1 VNDAI
6 RQNARVALSSLVWLG
21 LVSCGVRSEPAPAKM
36 TPVAPPAALATP
48 ALDAPFV
55 VEEPPRSRT
64 ERRSATDAT
73 ALRVVYSNVA
83 VSIENDIARTVV
95 TDVYVN
101 DGKSS
106 APLTYRFPL
115 PGDANVV
122 GFADFR
128 DGERHEAAFTSREA
142 AKKEFDRAKA
152 SGEHAALGETDAGA
166 SFHLELTPIAAGQSR
181 RVELSYVQ
189 TLHSLGSERNYVF
202 PSAQY
207 TQLKQPTLLEILVR
221 AVPASTLLSLE
232 TPNQADARNSRPS
245 PKLGLSSLQRFEN
258 PLSEDFVVRYSE
270 AAEPL
275 ELAAR
280 GARVADEAD
289 GFVTARFAFNKDP
302 WPEAGAARDVILV
315 LDTSLSM
322 SGPALERGK
331 ELATRVIDNLSEKDG
346 LALVSFDASVRSWGN
361 FKHAD
366 AVTRDAARRE
376 VRELRAQG
384 ASNLDAAIDR
394 AAELVK
400 EGAAPVLV
408 LISDGQPTLGD
419 DLEHLTPTATRQ
431 DFQKAQT
438 FIALFNYPSR
448 QAALEALFPKV
459 VLRYVPNGVA
469 GQDVARRLAELAS
482 APVIQDIAIEVSGAS
497 PGSQHG
503 AVPTALVLGDQLR
516 VMARAPG
523 AVTFKVKG
531 TLHGRPVSLEQAL
544 TPAPVADGDGG
555 LPVEW
560 ARARIHE
567 FESTYRDTHDES
579 LRQSI
584 LELGGKYHV
593 ASAFTSLVAS
603 DSLSPDRVLPGDPEL
618 RVRAPRSAEAVSAIL
633 PWGETVTLAWCAEEG
648 LWLGRFL
655 VPRGTSDGLYPVRVL
670 VDFQGVT
677 SLRSTLP
684 FRVDSAAPRFK
695 LRAEREGDSVRFDA
709 EPVRDVFD
717 RDGVNLRL
725 DLVDVKRVV
734 VRFAGAELP
743 LIRVDARRW
752 TALSPPL
759 EHDALTRSEAA
770 QRAELVATD
779 FAGNHSHTTIAIE
792 LGRSHR

>member
-1 VNDAI
+1 VTDVTRRGAT
-6 RQNARVALSSLVWLG
+6 RGLGALLWLG
-21 LVSCGVRSEPAPAKM
+21 LVSCGARSEPTAVKA
-36 TPVAPPAALATP
+36 TPVAAPIAAAAP
-48 ALDAPFV
+48 VLDEPFV
-55 VEEPPRSRT
+55 VEEPRPARS
-64 ERRSATDAT
+64 ERPKATDAN

-83 VSIENDIARTVV
+83 VSIENDVARTVV

-128 DGERHEAAFTSREA
+128 DGERHEAAFTSRDA
-142 AKKEFDRAKA
+142 AKKEFERART
-152 SGEHAALGETDAGA
+152 SGEHAALGETEGA
-166 SFHLELTPIAAGQSR
+166 ANFHLELTPIPAGQSR

-189 TLHSLGSERNYVF
+189 TLHSLGSERDYVF

-207 TQLKQPTLLEILVR
+207 TQLKEPTLLEIAVR
-221 AVPASTLLSLE
+221 AVPTSALLSLE

-245 PKLGLSSLQRFEN
+245 PKLGLSSVQRFQN
-258 PLSEDFVVRYSE
+258 PLSEDFVVRYGE

-280 GARVADEAD
+280 GARVADETD

-302 WPEAGAARDVILV
+302 WPEARAARDVILV

-322 SGPALERGK
+322 SGPALERAK
-331 ELATRVIDNLSEKDG
+331 ELASRVIDNLSDKDA

-361 FKHAD
+361 FKRAD
-366 AVTRDAARRE
+366 VVTRDAARRE

-394 AAELVK
+394 AAELVR

-419 DLEHLTPTATRQ
+419 DLEHLTPTATRK
-431 DFQKAQT
+431 DFEKAQT

-469 GQDVARRLAELAS
+469 GQGVARTLAELAS
-482 APVIQDIAIEVSGAS
+482 APVIENIALEVRGAT
-497 PGSQHG
+497 PGTQHG
-503 AVPTALVLGDQLR
+503 AVPSALVLGDQLR
-516 VMARAPG
+516 VLARAPG
-523 AVTFKVKG
+523 MVTFKVKG
-531 TLHGRPVSLEQAL
+531 TLHGRPVSLERTL
-544 TPAPVADGDGG
+544 APNPLGVGDGG

-567 FESTYRDTHDES
+567 FEATYQDTQDES
-579 LRQSI
+579 LRKSI
-584 LELGGKYHV
+584 IELGGKYHV

-684 FRVDSAAPRFK
+684 FRVDSAAPHFK
-695 LRAEREGDSVRFDA
+695 LRAEREGEAVRFDA

-743 LIRVDARRW
+743 LIRVDDRRW

-759 EHDALTRSEAA
+759 THHALTPSEAP

-779 FAGNHSHTTIAIE
+779 FAGNHSHTTISIE
-792 LGRSHR
+792 LGRSRR